1 MKKHKTTTHKLNF
14 SGLNKIEN
22 LLWVSVSE
30 AAKFGGVTT
39 KTIRRALKMN
49 LIIFK
54 IIKNR
59 YLIDFTSLIIFLHS
73 NKKLINKFYQFG
85 LGQYINLWP
94 PKK

>member
-1 MKKHKTTTHKLNF
+1 MNKSIISVKKNIF
-14 SGLNKIEN
+14 SEFNNIKN
-22 LLWVSVSE
+22 SLWVSVSE

-49 LIIFK
+49 LILFK

-73 NKKLINKFYQFG
+73 NKKLKNKFYQFG
-85 LGQYINLWP
+85 LGQFIDLWP